1 MPEFS
6 DIYILLK
13 IMKHE
18 YADGLLFISNRALDN
33 ITLETNPK
41 LLTIKSM
48 SNAAR
53 DIQQRPGNTLK
64 LKTYLFSLLVCLDLN
79 F

>member
-1 MPEFS
+1 MRMVL
-6 DIYILLK
+6 IL
-13 IMKHE
+13 
-18 YADGLLFISNRALDN
+18 NRALDN

-48 SNAAR
+48 SSAAR

-64 LKTYLFSLLVCLDLN
+64 LKTYWFSLLVCLDLN